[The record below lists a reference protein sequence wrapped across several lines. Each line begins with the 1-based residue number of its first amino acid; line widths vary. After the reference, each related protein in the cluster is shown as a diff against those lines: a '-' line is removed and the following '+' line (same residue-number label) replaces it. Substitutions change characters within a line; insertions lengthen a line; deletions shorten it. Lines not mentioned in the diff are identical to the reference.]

1 MHNNVLNLINALKEK
16 QNSGLNDPLFVSME
30 QTFQEIEFILND
42 NYIVEGKGI
51 GTALGIGAVTTGIG
65 AVAARNAANQAA
77 STVFPKVNFGNFSGA
92 MDAYRNARDLES
104 IAQILGTSAG
114 LLAVA
119 GIGYGIY
126 RLFSNISR
134 SKELIKKYE
143 FNKSSVKDS
152 KAKAAINEKIQN
164 AKDKLALAQ
173 ERAKKEK
180 AKEMQKTQDLK
191 DKLNQ
196 LKSSKNPNKQEIDK
210 LQKKLDARMKVMSKI
225 DSIIK

>member
-1 MHNNVLNLINALKEK
+1 M
-16 QNSGLNDPLFVSME
+16 
-30 QTFQEIEFILND
+30 EFIDYFL
-42 NYIVEGKGI
+42 
-51 GTALGIGAVTTGIG
+51 
-65 AVAARNAANQAA
+65 
-77 STVFPKVNFGNFSGA
+77 
-92 MDAYRNARDLES
+92 
-104 IAQILGTSAG
+104 
-114 LLAVA
+114 
-119 GIGYGIY
+119 
-126 RLFSNISR
+126 NISR

-196 LKSSKNPNKQEIDK
+196 LKSSKNPNKQS
-210 LQKKLDARMKVMSKI
+210 KK
-225 DSIIK
+225 